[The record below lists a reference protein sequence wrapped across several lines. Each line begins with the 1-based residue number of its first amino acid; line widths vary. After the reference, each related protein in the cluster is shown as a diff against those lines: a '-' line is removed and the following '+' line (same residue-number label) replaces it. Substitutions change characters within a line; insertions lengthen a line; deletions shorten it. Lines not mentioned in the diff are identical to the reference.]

1 MYARVWRAGI
11 LPGKVE
17 EYTAAV
23 RAVVPILRQQAGFRS
38 LVVLRGGPGDRL
50 ESTVISVWETL
61 VALRD
66 SETPEFERAVALVL
80 SFCERHP
87 SMREEEVL
95 IDEFA
100 SSRQGAAIDSDDT
113 ITKF

>member
-1 MYARVWRAGI
+1 M
-11 LPGKVE
+11 
-17 EYTAAV
+17 
-23 RAVVPILRQQAGFRS
+23 
-38 LVVLRGGPGDRL
+38 LRGGSGDRL
-50 ESTVISVWETL
+50 EATVVSVWESL

-66 SETPEFERAVALVL
+66 SETPDFERAVAHVL

-100 SSRQGAAIDSDDT
+100 SSRAGGAMDPDET
-113 ITKF
+113 LTKN